1 MVMGMVRSSK
11 SWGRGVMAVLA
22 ALAVAGLLNA
32 CGGGGDDCKITG
44 ERPDVVYT
52 PSIRVTNTYASDALT
67 YRLNQPTTWTLQPRG
82 MTQACL
88 SGLKVR
94 LETPTYPLPAGF
106 KLDAATGTID
116 AGVMTRHVE
125 GPCQLIGGQIN
136 DTGPKSVNRVCPAG
150 YAVGDERYVLMVTSD
165 HYNIGASPIPMA
177 LVFRPAE

>member
-1 MVMGMVRSSK
+1 MVRISK
-11 SWGRGVMAVLA
+11 SWGRGVTAVLA

-44 ERPDVVYT
+44 ERPDVVYS
-52 PSIRVTNTYASDALT
+52 PSIPVTNTYASDALT

-94 LETPTYPLPAGF
+94 LDTPTYPLPTGF

-125 GPCQLIGGQIN
+125 GACSRTVGQG
-136 DTGPKSVNRVCPAG
+136 TQSGPDSVNRVCPEG
-150 YAVGDERYVLMVTSD
+150 YTLGDKRYVLMVTSD

-177 LVFRPAE
+177 LVFRPAQ